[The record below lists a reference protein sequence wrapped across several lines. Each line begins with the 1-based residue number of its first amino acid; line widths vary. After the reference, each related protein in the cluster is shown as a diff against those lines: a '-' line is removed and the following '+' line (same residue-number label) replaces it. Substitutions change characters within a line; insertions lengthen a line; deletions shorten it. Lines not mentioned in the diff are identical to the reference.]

1 MSPSPSSKV
10 MDPLRNIQSSSSTS
24 RTVSKDVGKAST
36 FGAVAGY
43 GSYNRENHQPTT
55 NKMSASTVST
65 ESSRHHQS
73 SSTSVPKGV
82 GKAIASGG
90 VGANGSSRE
99 NPVAATDPSCHQPS
113 TSSSRTASKEVN
125 KASASSVEGSYGSSN
140 RETQP
145 SGDEKKKQWTLECF
159 DIGKQLGK
167 GKFGNVYLARE
178 KSTKFIVALKVL
190 FKTQLNKANV
200 EHQLRREIE
209 IQSHLRHPHILRL
222 YGYFHDETRVYLI
235 LEFAAKGELYKKLQA
250 EGHFDE
256 ATTATYMAK
265 LFDTMIYCHSKKVI
279 HRDIKPENLLLGLR
293 EEIKIAD
300 FGWSVHAPSS
310 RRETLCGTLDY
321 LPPEMVENKPHDE
334 RVDHWTLGI
343 LAYEFLVGKPPFES
357 ATQVDTYRRIQS
369 VDLHFPKHVSEEAR
383 DLVRR
388 LLQYNPEKR
397 ISLQDALL
405 HPWIQREARRKE
417 GVKVAPGFTKKSQP
431 AETGGGSAGAGSSA
445 GSSHSASASTSKS

>member
-1 MSPSPSSKV
+1 
-10 MDPLRNIQSSSSTS
+10 MDPLRNL
-24 RTVSKDVGKAST
+24 
-36 FGAVAGY
+36 
-43 GSYNRENHQPTT
+43 QPTAAPSQLT
-55 NKMSASTVST
+55 TKEATKGG
-65 ESSRHHQS
+65 
-73 SSTSVPKGV
+73 TSG
-82 GKAIASGG
+82 ATGG
-90 VGANGSSRE
+90 
-99 NPVAATDPSCHQPS
+99 T
-113 TSSSRTASKEVN
+113 
-125 KASASSVEGSYGSSN
+125 GSSN
-140 RETQP
+140 RENQQPGP
-145 SGDEKKKQWTLECF
+145 SGEKKKQWTLECF

-209 IQSHLRHPHILRL
+209 IQSHLRHPNILRL

-235 LEFAAKGELYKKLQA
+235 LEFAAKGELYKVLQA
-250 EGHFDE
+250 EGKFDE
-256 ATTATYMAK
+256 PRTATYMAK

-293 EEIKIAD
+293 EEVKIAD

-357 ATQVDTYRRIQS
+357 ATQPDTYRRIQS
-369 VDLHFPKHVSEEAR
+369 VDLHFPAHVSQGAR
-383 DLVRR
+383 DLVRS

-397 ISLQDALL
+397 ISLKDALL
-405 HPWIQREARRKE
+405 HPWIQENARSR
-417 GVKVAPGFTKKSQP
+417 VPIAPGFTRRAP
-431 AETGGGSAGAGSSA
+431 AAEAGVSSSGSGSAGP
-445 GSSHSASASTSKS
+445 SHSTATGSQS

>member
-1 MSPSPSSKV
+1 
-10 MDPLRNIQSSSSTS
+10 MDPLRNVQPSGHPSQSSSKESAKGGSSSTS
-24 RTVSKDVGKAST
+24 G
-36 FGAVAGY
+36 FGA
-43 GSYNRENHQPTT
+43 SNRENQQP
-55 NKMSASTVST
+55 
-65 ESSRHHQS
+65 ESS
-73 SSTSVPKGV
+73 T
-82 GKAIASGG
+82 GG
-90 VGANGSSRE
+90 
-99 NPVAATDPSCHQPS
+99 T
-113 TSSSRTASKEVN
+113 
-125 KASASSVEGSYGSSN
+125 
-140 RETQP
+140 
-145 SGDEKKKQWTLECF
+145 EKKKQWTLECF

-209 IQSHLRHPHILRL
+209 IQSHLRHPNILRL

-235 LEFAAKGELYKKLQA
+235 LEFAAKGELYKVLQA
-250 EGHFDE
+250 EGKFDE
-256 ATTATYMAK
+256 PRTATYMAK

-293 EEIKIAD
+293 EEVKIAD

-369 VDLHFPKHVSEEAR
+369 VDLHFPSHVSGGAK
-383 DLVRR
+383 DLIRA

-397 ISLQDALL
+397 ISLKDALL
-405 HPWIQREARRKE
+405 HPWIQENARSR
-417 GVKVAPGFTKKSQP
+417 GPIAPGFTRKVSSGESGAAAP
-431 AETGGGSAGAGSSA
+431 GFSAPGTSGR
-445 GSSHSASASTSKS
+445 SASSTSTARS

>member
-1 MSPSPSSKV
+1 
-10 MDPLRNIQSSSSTS
+10 MDPLRSLQPA
-24 RTVSKDVGKAST
+24 TVPS
-36 FGAVAGY
+36 
-43 GSYNRENHQPTT
+43 QPTV
-55 NKMSASTVST
+55 KDGSKPG
-65 ESSRHHQS
+65 
-73 SSTSVPKGV
+73 TSG
-82 GKAIASGG
+82 
-90 VGANGSSRE
+90 
-99 NPVAATDPSCHQPS
+99 
-113 TSSSRTASKEVN
+113 
-125 KASASSVEGSYGSSN
+125 GSSN
-140 RETQP
+140 RENQLPVPT
-145 SGDEKKKQWTLECF
+145 GEKKKQWTLECF

-209 IQSHLRHPHILRL
+209 IQSHLRHPNILRL

-235 LEFAAKGELYKKLQA
+235 LEFAAKGELYKVLQA
-250 EGHFDE
+250 EGKFDE
-256 ATTATYMAK
+256 PRTATYMAK

-293 EEIKIAD
+293 EEVKIAD

-369 VDLHFPKHVSEEAR
+369 VDLHFPAHVSKGAR
-383 DLVRR
+383 DLVKC

-397 ISLQDALL
+397 ISLKDALT
-405 HPWIQREARRKE
+405 HPWIQENARSR
-417 GVKVAPGFTKKSQP
+417 VPVSAGFTRRAP
-431 AETGGGSAGAGSSA
+431 APEAGGAASSSSGSSA
-445 GSSHSASASTSKS
+445 GSSHSSKS